1 MNAPRPFRTIFGLL
15 AVAGVTKLALAF
27 ADYSQP
33 PKTPT
38 GAEHFPSLFFSAAS
52 AEGKAEDVEAENA
65 AEALDTGE
73 AAPMA
78 CSGLDG
84 DTPEEVLA
92 AIADERSL
100 LEDQRSALEERAAE
114 IDLANEMV
122 AVKTGQLEELKQ
134 EVEALLDRAEA
145 THLADVDRLVALY
158 SNMKPRDA
166 AVIMNDLDL
175 EVMITVLG
183 TMPERNAAPIVA
195 ALNPIR
201 ARAFSLILLERA
213 KLPGDRRLDQVR
225 LD

>member
-1 MNAPRPFRTIFGLL
+1 MNAPRPFRTVFGLL
-15 AVAGVTKLALAF
+15 AVAGATKLALAA

-33 PKTPT
+33 AKAPT
-38 GAEHFPSLFFSAAS
+38 GAGYGPSFFVSAAA
-52 AEGKAEDVEAENA
+52 AEGNADDIEAGDGA
-65 AEALDTGE
+65 AVRETEGAQPQEGSVL
-73 AAPMA
+73 A
-78 CSGLDG
+78 G
-84 DTPEEVLA
+84 DTPEEVLT
-92 AIADERSL
+92 AIADERAL
-100 LEDQRSALEERAAE
+100 LVEQRTALEERTAE
-114 IDLANEMV
+114 IDLANEML

-195 ALNPIR
+195 ALNPVR